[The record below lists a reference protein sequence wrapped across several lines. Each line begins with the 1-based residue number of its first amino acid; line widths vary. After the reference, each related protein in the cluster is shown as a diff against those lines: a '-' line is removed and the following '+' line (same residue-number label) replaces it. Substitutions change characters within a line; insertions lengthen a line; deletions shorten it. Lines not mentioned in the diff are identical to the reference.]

1 MPDGV
6 GAVFIG
12 RAGTFRWQDALE
24 WFFGAVDYF
33 QMLDIRLAEFLAD
46 DFRQWVID
54 GLEDVGHT
62 EQGGIQLVG
71 GTHAGKQRSVLL
83 VATEDEVEL
92 CLDRINTVNHVVI
105 KSEIELVGIVRQ
117 VESPVLAYNTVGID
131 GMDAFFSHID
141 LILSYR
147 LGGGKELPVDIGRT
161 HTVVVDDVNSPHAAA
176 CKHFDSIASYAPD
189 SEDRHAAAVEG
200 VDSGSA
206 KEKLG
211 S

>member
-46 DFRQWVID
+46 DFRQWVVD

-71 GTHAGKQRSVLL
+71 GTHAGK
-83 VATEDEVEL
+83 
-92 CLDRINTVNHVVI
+92 
-105 KSEIELVGIVRQ
+105 
-117 VESPVLAYNTVGID
+117 
-131 GMDAFFSHID
+131 
-141 LILSYR
+141 
-147 LGGGKELPVDIGRT
+147 
-161 HTVVVDDVNSPHAAA
+161 
-176 CKHFDSIASYAPD
+176 
-189 SEDRHAAAVEG
+189 
-200 VDSGSA
+200 
-206 KEKLG
+206 
-211 S
+211 

>member
-12 RAGTFRWQDALE
+12 RVGTFRWQDALE

-46 DFRQWVID
+46 DFRQWVVD

-62 EQGGIQLVG
+62 EQGGILLVG
-71 GTHAGKQRSVLL
+71 GTHAGKQRSTLL

-176 CKHFDSIASYAPD
+176 CKYFDGIASYASD
-189 SEDRHAAAVEG
+189 SEDRHTAAVEG

-206 KEKLG
+206 KEELG